1 MFRLEFIIKY
11 KSLSPVW
18 LGLAGFIGQAKVE
31 LNIKPKL
38 KLNIMFLGLRS
49 NTSILSSL
57 YQVYYLAYLV

>member
-1 MFRLEFIIKY
+1 MFKLELVIK
-11 KSLSPVW
+11 L
-18 LGLAGFIGQAKVE
+18 E

-57 YQVYYLAYLV
+57 YQVYYIAYLVWMSGLNL